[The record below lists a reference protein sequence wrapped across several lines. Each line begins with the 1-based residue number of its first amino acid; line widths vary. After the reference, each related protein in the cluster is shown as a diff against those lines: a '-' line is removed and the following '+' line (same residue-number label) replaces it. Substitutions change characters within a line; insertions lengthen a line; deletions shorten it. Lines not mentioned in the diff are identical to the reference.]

1 MLAWLVRILTFI
13 ACMGLLQC
21 HKPDKGNAT
30 CDSTALL
37 QRRKQRMLEAESDG
51 QNQTK
56 GSAFSKWYSY
66 QWHSRRRSRHYGA
79 SGAISRLHREI
90 DSLQRRIG
98 GSANRLDD
106 QIVDLE
112 STLYNLT
119 ENLNAQTT
127 ELERKIE
134 SPPVSPRES
143 NVPISIF
150 DGFCDPGAAKL
161 PPESTCNQSD
171 VTANAPCEFTI
182 SNQID
187 RASSN
192 GRILPGCPF
201 LKDTYQ
207 ELFMYCN
214 DGSFERL
221 VTATTCNG
229 LGTANFPHQLAVYE
243 NLTALC
249 KVVACNNNLGSAARY
264 PCADAWQGDG
274 PDLRAT
280 VKFRA
285 PPNTCFYI
293 VQQSAGGM
301 GNETDTLMLK
311 SAAAAPGGG
320 LQGASLLSV
329 AQSQEAGQA
338 GKVPPK
344 SRARRAWEGNQHC
357 FAKSLLTII
366 YRPT

>member
-1 MLAWLVRILTFI
+1 MLAWVVRILTFI

-134 SPPVSPRES
+134 SLPVSPRES
-143 NVPISIF
+143 NAPISIF

-161 PPESTCNQSD
+161 PPRVYMQS
-171 VTANAPCEFTI
+171 VRCQSQRLLRIHHQQP
-182 SNQID
+182 D
-187 RASSN
+187 RTRLIQRQDLAGLPVSQ
-192 GRILPGCPF
+192 GHLPG
-201 LKDTYQ
+201 
-207 ELFMYCN
+207 
-214 DGSFERL
+214 
-221 VTATTCNG
+221 
-229 LGTANFPHQLAVYE
+229 
-243 NLTALC
+243 ALH
-249 KVVACNNNLGSAARY
+249 
-264 PCADAWQGDG
+264 
-274 PDLRAT
+274 
-280 VKFRA
+280 
-285 PPNTCFYI
+285 
-293 VQQSAGGM
+293 
-301 GNETDTLMLK
+301 
-311 SAAAAPGGG
+311 
-320 LQGASLLSV
+320 
-329 AQSQEAGQA
+329 
-338 GKVPPK
+338 VP
-344 SRARRAWEGNQHC
+344 Q
-357 FAKSLLTII
+357 
-366 YRPT
+366 